1 MFLKKERRERE
12 RERERER
19 KSVWNQWQ
27 QLAETQRA
35 QATLIIANAY
45 HGNANWLPG
54 ALTLAPGI
62 GFHQRMALALPSCG
76 FPGHW
81 RAHRIILIAVAS
93 ISRLILLPLRLL
105 MINCKIRFWLFLN
118 RTYSGFFI
126 LIIIF
131 SFLSICF
138 CCCCF
143 CRQFVSKRQRNRRLA
158 SFLIAIGWAGDVTGP
173 GSAPSPS
180 LSLHLPPLDA
190 DEMRC
195 NRLLLIPSG
204 LWRLEKPS
212 SSSFSSSS
220 SSASSSSASS
230 SKLDYLALITC

>member
-1 MFLKKERRERE
+1 
-12 RERERER
+12 
-19 KSVWNQWQ
+19 
-27 QLAETQRA
+27 
-35 QATLIIANAY
+35 
-45 HGNANWLPG
+45 
-54 ALTLAPGI
+54 
-62 GFHQRMALALPSCG
+62 MALALPSCG

-158 SFLIAIGWAGDVTGP
+158 SFLIASSTIVSVARVTCPLAIGWAGDVTGA
-173 GSAPSPS
+173 GSAPSLSLS

-204 LWRLEKPS
+204 L
-212 SSSFSSSS
+212 
-220 SSASSSSASS
+220 
-230 SKLDYLALITC
+230 